1 MPLLNLADLADSL
14 PATWKSRVLGE
25 AGDCNIKVLKMDGQS
40 SPAETHNYNEALIV
54 ISGAL
59 RLSVLGEEIAV
70 AAGEMYLAPAG
81 VPHAVAAGSHGVLVI
96 VDPVGS

>member
-40 SPAETHNYNEALIV
+40 SRPKRTTTTK
-54 ISGAL
+54 
-59 RLSVLGEEIAV
+59 
-70 AAGEMYLAPAG
+70 P
-81 VPHAVAAGSHGVLVI
+81 
-96 VDPVGS
+96 